1 MSATRCSVCVRLCEA
16 VRYMSSLALHPS
28 SGDIELSFVSFTIKF
43 IVRVIVADATTLFFE
58 NRKVDSSFSF

>member
-1 MSATRCSVCVRLCEA
+1 
-16 VRYMSSLALHPS
+16 MSSLALHPS